1 MFYYSCVFK
10 LKIHDIKMKTEV
22 IKMNIKK
29 KKELIY
35 KEKERMNM
43 NVFWN
48 NFDQKKKCYSFF

>member
-1 MFYYSCVFK
+1 
-10 LKIHDIKMKTEV
+10 MKTEV

-48 NFDQKKKCYSFF
+48 NFDQKKKCYSFFKNL

>member
-1 MFYYSCVFK
+1 M
-10 LKIHDIKMKTEV
+10 KIEV

-48 NFDQKKKCYSFF
+48 NFDQKKKCYSFFLKIFKKVC